1 MNQDQY
7 LKILGLERGATTEQ
21 IKKAYRRK
29 ARLYHPDL
37 NKKKTATEIFIAVN
51 EAYEYL
57 LELRKKQK
65 ATQLST
71 EDKIKDWNQYRREQA
86 RKRAYQYSRR
96 NYNEFKKSK
105 NYKSSIILNK
115 VQLFINLSVGVF
127 VCTMAIIGY
136 VIKLRMVKDGYS
148 PPTLGG
154 FILLLLIGTVFI
166 LVSLAHILVF
176 YQNQRS
182 RKNNE
187 EKN

>member
-7 LKILGLERGATTEQ
+7 LKILGLDRDATTEQ

-37 NKKKTATEIFIAVN
+37 NKKLTATDIFIAVN

-65 ATQLST
+65 ATHLRA
-71 EDKIKDWNQYRREQA
+71 EDEIRAWNQYKREQA

-96 NYNEFKKSK
+96 KYKEFKKSR

-115 VQLFINLSVGVF
+115 AQLFINLSVGVF

-136 VIKLRMVKDGYS
+136 IIKLRMVKDGYD
-148 PPTLGG
+148 PPTLAG
-154 FILLLLIGTVFI
+154 FIALLSIGIVFI
-166 LVSLAHILVF
+166 LVSLAYILAF
-176 YQNQRS
+176 YQNQKS